1 MNGSRSLSFLFKLPP
16 FSSFQFH
23 SGSFSILSQL
33 HVTNRVEQQAAK
45 NSVRQGLPNLWAGP
59 KTTTGALHSMA
70 ITETFEVWSD
80 FEKQAWIYR
89 NYTEY
94 LCGNKRKTPLDY
106 KKGHGRFKR

>member
-1 MNGSRSLSFLFKLPP
+1 
-16 FSSFQFH
+16 
-23 SGSFSILSQL
+23 
-33 HVTNRVEQQAAK
+33 
-45 NSVRQGLPNLWAGP
+45 
-59 KTTTGALHSMA
+59 MA